1 RPEPRRTRPPHP
13 SEFRYRKRPRLRPKM
28 QGRMEAGMRKLAFGI
43 LAVLLLYLAAANLQ
57 LRQREHFLEERLAAA
72 ERKAAPRAAPPPP
85 VEPEPLPIV
94 PTTPAEPKPP
104 TPKSGAAVRPE
115 SVPPETARK
124 PAAEFTIDPAQL
136 AGNTFTLKMP
146 KTFRTRDLGLTE
158 VQKKAIDDLK
168 KYRDSETQRYSA
180 LSRDIEAQV
189 EESIRGILTP
199 EQLAKYDAQNS
210 APQATAT
217 VTTAYDPNAASG
229 PKPGYLGI

>member
-1 RPEPRRTRPPHP
+1 
-13 SEFRYRKRPRLRPKM
+13 
-28 QGRMEAGMRKLAFGI
+28 MRKLAFGI

-189 EESIRGILTP
+189 EDEFRDQANFIHMEIYNDN
-199 EQLAKYDAQNS
+199 EIAKGTRPQVNAYRLPSEPWVFVTDAQGKIVARMEGAFS
-210 APQATAT
+210 VRELEDAVKKAIGQSP
-217 VTTAYDPNAASG
+217 
-229 PKPGYLGI
+229 